1 MTFCWTPVSLFF
13 DYAMSPSSRLRLAM
27 LVPKVSLILSSR
39 YQVMYASSRSM
50 NPLMVTPAKSRP
62 RRGLPPGTPEEPLR
76 GRVVRGAALRA
87 HGSGQLVLFADAD
100 PSGPPVVAT
109 AVGVDDRTLP
119 VAERGARVAE
129 HPVGQLGVR
138 ARADR
143 PGHRHPVTAVDHRT
157 EVDLARGDA
166 EIRQVGRPQPVR
178 PLGVEV
184 PVDEVVRRLAA
195 DLALVR
201 AVAAGPLEQ
210 GDEPVPRHEPHDALR
225 GHSYAHAP
233 QFQMDALVPVAPSA
247 VPERLPHHPQE
258 GRVPVR
264 PVHRVQLMI
273 VRAAR
278 QTDPGEQTPHGDAV
292 PGADRPDEDR
302 LLPIGRVVRVC
313 APLLCPPDPTPP

>member
-1 MTFCWTPVSLFF
+1 M
-13 DYAMSPSSRLRLAM
+13 
-27 LVPKVSLILSSR
+27 
-39 YQVMYASSRSM
+39 
-50 NPLMVTPAKSRP
+50 
-62 RRGLPPGTPEEPLR
+62 
-76 GRVVRGAALRA
+76 AA
-87 HGSGQLVLFADAD
+87 
-100 PSGPPVVAT
+100 
-109 AVGVDDRTLP
+109 AVGVDDRMLP

-138 ARADR
+138 ARSDR
-143 PGHRHPVTAVDHRT
+143 PGDRHPVVAVDHRRQ
-157 EVDLARGDA
+157 VDLARGDA
-166 EIRQVGRPQPVR
+166 ELRQVGHPQPVR

-247 VPERLPHHPQE
+247 VLERLPHQPQE

-278 QTDPGEQTPHGDAV
+278 QADPGEQPTHGDAV

-313 APLLCPPDPTPP
+313 APLFSHQFHRPLEDRQLDLRLPFLPADPLQLGAHTVALGNQPVQIRRVGIRRAIIPLPRLVWCHWIVLRYRLVQQLTLPGFSRPTPPRPPRPRPAAT

>member
-1 MTFCWTPVSLFF
+1 MEELLLE
-13 DYAMSPSSRLRLAM
+13 M
-27 LVPKVSLILSSR
+27 
-39 YQVMYASSRSM
+39 
-50 NPLMVTPAKSRP
+50 
-62 RRGLPPGTPEEPLR
+62 PEEPFR
-76 GRVVRGAALRA
+76 GRVVRTAALRT
-87 HGSGQLVLFADAD
+87 HRPGQPVLPADAD
-100 PSGPPVVAT
+100 PPGPPVVAT

-119 VAERGARVAE
+119 VPERGARVAE

-143 PGHRHPVTAVDHRT
+143 PGHRHPVVAVDHRA
-157 EVDLARGDA
+157 EVDLARGDG
-166 EIRQVGRPQPVR
+166 ELRQVRDPQPVR
-178 PLGVEV
+178 FLGMENAI
-184 PVDEVVRRLAA
+184 DEVVRRLGQ
-195 DLALVR
+195 LALVR

-210 GDEPVPRHEPHDALR
+210 GDEPVPRHEPHNALR

-247 VPERLPHHPQE
+247 VLERLPHQPQE

-273 VRAAR
+273 VGAAR
-278 QTDPGEQTPHGDAV
+278 QTDPGEQTLRGDAMS
-292 PGADRPDEDR
+292 GTDGLDEDR